1 LTIESRV
8 RKHHKR
14 LSHPSIRKLMDKPI
28 NKKEPKALWRRR
40 RSKKQDLSCN
50 YNTLSIIYITMIS

>member
-1 LTIESRV
+1 
-8 RKHHKR
+8 
-14 LSHPSIRKLMDKPI
+14 MDKPI